1 MLMSAGLE
9 ICPIPPTK
17 RPGNKG
23 AWIDSVFTDE
33 DVGRQPQAA
42 KSVIVMASSLNA
54 HDLSLPNA
62 IEVYGKAITLFIL
75 NIGEIVKFV

>member
-1 MLMSAGLE
+1 
-9 ICPIPPTK
+9 
-17 RPGNKG
+17 
-23 AWIDSVFTDE
+23 
-33 DVGRQPQAA
+33 
-42 KSVIVMASSLNA
+42 MASSLNA